1 MLENNIDLCAKLNHY
16 FKDITYKDSIHTY
29 YKGDKSKMVSVTQFL
44 SSIKNKF
51 DREYWSVYKSYE
63 FSGLSPKYNW
73 RDNQNRVIT
82 LEDGTLINLTDD
94 HSTNSVTPE
103 MVLDQWSIDNVTGTT
118 RGSYIHDYLE
128 ARESRLLDL
137 PKIPFINQL
146 NTIQTVKFYQSLN
159 VGKEL
164 ADKYLESIRDYL
176 TPVAMEFVVG
186 SVKLNI
192 AGRFDRLY
200 WNSRDQEYQIWD
212 FKTDKKINYSSKD
225 KVKIFNLSDCEY
237 TKYSLQTSFYKYI
250 IESETGEQLGSSYIV
265 HFDIKNNDWNI
276 IKCSDYTN
284 LIKEKA
290 NEISWSTLI

>member
-1 MLENNIDLCAKLNHY
+1 MIEKLHSA

-51 DREYWSVYKSYE
+51 DREYWSIYKSYE
-63 FSGLSPKYNW
+63 FSGLVPKYNW
-73 RDNQNRVIT
+73 RDNHNRVIT

-200 WNSRDQEYQIWD
+200 WNSRDSEYQIWD

-290 NEISWSTLI
+290 NEINWSTCI